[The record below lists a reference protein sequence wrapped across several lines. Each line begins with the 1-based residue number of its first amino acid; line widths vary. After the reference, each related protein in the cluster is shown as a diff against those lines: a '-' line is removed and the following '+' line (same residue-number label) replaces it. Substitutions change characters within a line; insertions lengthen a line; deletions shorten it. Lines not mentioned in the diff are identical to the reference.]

1 MAVVVLIAACSA
13 VAIPGPPGASARPGD
28 LVLSKPAGGPA
39 VGAFATPGDPDAA
52 LGRAR
57 AMVSAARPTAPGANG
72 SASALP
78 PATRRTIPHYLTRPG
93 SRPAPIIA
101 SRAKAER
108 GHVDLT
114 TRARD
119 LAAVRAKSGPAGNR
133 RDVTTSEPGQ
143 DLVRIAIIRVDFSGD
158 RNGAS
163 SSGDGR
169 FDLAPRD
176 TVNRPLDPT
185 PHNRAFWQ
193 SHGDA
198 FGRYFDAQS
207 NGRTIVES
215 VVYPSQGDS
224 AFHLSD
230 MADYGP
236 WKFSPEIYEAAV
248 KLFHDCINAA
258 DTTETIPWS
267 TFDRVM
273 IVHAGS
279 DLQSDVY
286 QDSPLDIPTFTIG
299 VPDSDAVVVGP
310 ANADT
315 IFGAAIIPETI
326 RQDGYEGVVNAVI
339 AHELGHL
346 IYGYRDVYDV
356 VSGLP
361 VVGYWSLMDVGN
373 LLGNAVTFPNG
384 TAVYATGLLP
394 PSIDPW
400 QKRLIYPD
408 VPLARF
414 PNWGQEETLGN
425 SSEAFE
431 VMQVPLS
438 GEEYLL
444 LENRLDDLNG
454 NGVLTLQRD
463 PATGVILGP
472 AAEDAR
478 EYDYLEPGPGI
489 LAWQVDESVA
499 DYFGPR
505 ADPGY
510 GLNVNPARNGLEIVE
525 ADGLDDLGDFNS
537 PFALGVPSDTW
548 KAGPTSRLNF
558 DTVPRL
564 RTHSRTNPHLDLEFT
579 SAPGSD
585 MTLRVSRQWDL
596 PGWPVRVTQP
606 PEGISPIVGVFGD
619 DPSVRIAW
627 TGGDS
632 AVHVRNLDGSIPAG
646 WPSDVALAPG
656 YPLGPVALV
665 PHAGGGNL
673 LAVARSKSV
682 GPGGVLLTV
691 ACNAAARIVTTVAFP
706 AAITAGPIASETA
719 PDRVIFGLA
728 EGSVCEYR
736 TDTGAVHDLFPV
748 GPGAVTGLALDGLRV
763 AGTGQSGK
771 LGLGTFLGI
780 EASAGFS
787 SFFKVTDVPAQHDFQ
802 PILVRRGTA
811 GDQVVV
817 VDRTAGSARTF
828 AFAVDASPLD
838 VPWQGRELGEAVGP
852 PAVADL
858 DLDGEPEIA
867 FTTAS
872 GRVGYWNL
880 NGSTSPG
887 WPPELE
893 REGFVST
900 SGPLPFTNAALSADP
915 LLFAPLGNGVA
926 VALDR
931 TAKNV
936 DGFPLGFSVGMRGTP
951 VLLNT
956 GPTAP
961 WLFVAGGDTLLY
973 GMSLGDPMVGLPA
986 KSSLAG
992 GATSGSSWTAM
1003 GGGPTRSYADGMIYE
1018 PTGGGS
1024 STSAIVEGSLVCYP
1038 NPARREPITFAFRL
1052 EAAGPVTISVY
1063 DAAARLVQRIDRDGT
1078 VSDNAITW
1086 DPAGLTSG
1094 LYVARIEAGGTVLT
1108 KPFALVR

>member
-1 MAVVVLIAACSA
+1 MSVAAIAATLFR
-13 VAIPGPPGASARPGD
+13 GPPGVFAHPGD
-28 LVLSKPAGGPA
+28 LVLSKPGGGPA
-39 VGAFATPGDPDAA
+39 VGAFATPGDPQAA
-52 LGRAR
+52 LGRER
-57 AMVSAARPTAPGANG
+57 AAAAVAAARPGAAPGVA
-72 SASALP
+72 AP
-78 PATRRTIPHYLTRPG
+78 PASRRTFPHYLTRPG
-93 SRPAPIIA
+93 SRSAPIIS
-101 SRAKAER
+101 SRAKSAR
-108 GHVDLT
+108 GHVDVT

-119 LAAVRAKSGPAGNR
+119 LAAARAAAGPSGHR
-133 RDVTTSEPGQ
+133 RDALTSEPGQ
-143 DLVRIAIIRVDFSGD
+143 DLVRIAIIRVDFRSDRSG
-158 RNGAS
+158 GS

-185 PHNRAFWQ
+185 PHNKAFWQ

-198 FGRYFDAQS
+198 LARYWDAQT
-207 NGRTIVES
+207 NGRTVIETVT
-215 VVYPSQGDS
+215 YPSESDS

-279 DLQSDVY
+279 DLQSDVF

-310 ANADT
+310 AKADT
-315 IFGAAIIPETI
+315 IFGAVIAPETI

-339 AHELGHL
+339 AHEAGHL
-346 IYGYRDVYDV
+346 IYGFRDVYDV

-373 LLGNAVTFPNG
+373 LLGNAVTFPSG
-384 TAVYATGLLP
+384 LAVYATGLLP
-394 PSIDPW
+394 PSVDPW

-431 VMQVPLS
+431 VIQVPLS

-472 AAEDAR
+472 APEDAR
-478 EYDYLEPGPGI
+478 EYDYLVPGPGI

-505 ADPGY
+505 ADPGF

-548 KAGPTSRLNF
+548 KAGPASRLND
-558 DTVPRL
+558 DTVPSL

-579 SAPGSD
+579 SAPGPD

-606 PEGISPIVGVFGD
+606 PEGISPIVGIFGD
-619 DPSVRIAW
+619 DPNPRIAW

-632 AVHVRNLDGSIPAG
+632 AVHVRNLDGTIPAG

-665 PHAGGGNL
+665 PHPGGGNL

-691 ACNAAARIVTTVAFP
+691 ECNAAARIVTTVAFP
-706 AAITAGPIASETA
+706 AAITAGPIASESA

-763 AGTGQSGK
+763 AATGVSGK
-771 LGLGTFLGI
+771 LGFGTFAGTD
-780 EASAGFS
+780 ASAAFT
-787 SFFKVTDVPAQHDFQ
+787 SFLAAADLPTGHDIQ
-802 PILVRRGTA
+802 PILLSRGAA
-811 GDQVVV
+811 GQQVVV

-828 AFAVDASPLD
+828 AFDAAASPLD

-858 DLDGEPEIA
+858 DLDGEPEVA
-867 FTTAS
+867 FLTAS

-887 WPPELE
+887 WPPDLE
-893 REGFVST
+893 REGFPSS
-900 SGPLPFTNAALSADP
+900 SGPLPFTSTTLSPDP
-915 LLFAPLGNGVA
+915 LLLAPLGNGVV

-931 TAKNV
+931 SAKNV
-936 DGFPLGFSVGMRGTP
+936 EGFPLGFSVGTRGTP
-951 VLLNT
+951 ALWL
-956 GPTAP
+956 GASSP
-961 WLFVAGGDTLLY
+961 WLFAAGGDTLLY
-973 GMSLGDPMVGLPA
+973 GIGL
-986 KSSLAG
+986 G
-992 GATSGSSWTAM
+992 GAVPVIPAGPTIGSNWTAM
-1003 GGGPTRSYADGMIYE
+1003 GGGSTRSYADGVTYV
-1018 PTGGGS
+1018 PNGGGS
-1024 STSAIVEGSLVCYP
+1024 ATSAIVEGSLVCYP

-1052 EAAGPVTISVY
+1052 EAAGPVTLSVY

-1086 DPAGLTSG
+1086 DPAGVASG
-1094 LYVARIEAGGTVLT
+1094 LYVARIEAGGTVVT
-1108 KPFALVR
+1108 KPFALLR